1 MAFCSNC
8 GQAVTTAFCTNC
20 GTKVV
25 ATVSRRPKPPPRRPR
40 DESGASIHTQGD
52 GTYRMHHP
60 PEPSPG
66 LASTVSSQP
75 AGFFRTP
82 FQILIL
88 TYATFGLYGLYW
100 LIRGRRFAELRL
112 GEQITSYW
120 WYLFWLIPIVA
131 FVSGIMS
138 ASKIERRVAI
148 TNVTRP
154 LLPFGI
160 TAFMY
165 FIGMALWRLPDP
177 YWIVSIVIPPILIAS
192 MHVTLAKAE
201 AADNPGFLR
210 QKFTVWEWII
220 TILGGA
226 VFILGFWGLFL
237 DLTSQV
243 QISFMIASII
253 TIVAASAVFAA
264 LSSGNP

>member
-8 GQAVTTAFCTNC
+8 GLAVTTPFCTNC

-25 ATVSRRPKPPPRRPR
+25 ATVSRRPKPPRSRPR
-40 DESGASIHTQGD
+40 DESGTSIDTQAD
-52 GTYRMHHP
+52 GTYRLHRA

-66 LASTVSSQP
+66 PASTVSSQP

-112 GEQITSYW
+112 GDQITSYW
-120 WYLFWLIPIVA
+120 WYLFWLIPFVA
-131 FVSGIMS
+131 LVSGITS
-138 ASKIERRVAI
+138 ASQIERRVVI
-148 TNVTRP
+148 TDATRP

-160 TAFMY
+160 IAFTY
-165 FIGMALWRLPDP
+165 FVGMALWRLPDP
-177 YWIVSIVIPPILIAS
+177 YWIVSIIIPPILIAS
-192 MHVTLAKAE
+192 MHVALAKAE
-201 AADNPGFLR
+201 AADNPAFPR
-210 QKFTVWEWII
+210 QKFTVWEWVI

-226 VFILGFWGLFL
+226 VLILGLWGLLF
-237 DLTSQV
+237 DLTNQV
-243 QISFMIASII
+243 QITFMIASII
-253 TIVAASAVFAA
+253 TIVTALGVFGA
-264 LSSGNP
+264 LSRAN